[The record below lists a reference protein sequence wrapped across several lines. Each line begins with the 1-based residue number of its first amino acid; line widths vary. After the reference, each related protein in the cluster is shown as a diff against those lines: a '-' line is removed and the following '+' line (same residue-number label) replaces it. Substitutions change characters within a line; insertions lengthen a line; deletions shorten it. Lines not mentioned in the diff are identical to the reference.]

1 MKKPLLI
8 ASCCVLTA
16 CASTSGNPQDPL
28 EPMNRAVF
36 SFNDKADHY
45 VMKPI
50 AQGYRTITPQPVR
63 TAVGNVFDNL
73 RDVYSLANNALQLEG
88 KKTATDLLRVS
99 VNSTFGLFG
108 LLDIATPMGL
118 PSYKAT
124 LGDTFAHYGW
134 KQSSYL
140 VIPLLGPSTVR
151 DGAGVGLSF
160 GYSSGSWVFQ
170 ENRDAVAA
178 TVLYGVGARE
188 KLLGLDDTF
197 SEAALDRY
205 SYMRDAFL
213 QYRNAKIGYTPPA
226 SPQNPDDDN
235 IDDLVPQDPPANST
249 KATATPAALAD
260 APASAPLAAA
270 PAP

>member
-50 AQGYRTITPQPVR
+50 AQGYRYITPQPVR

-140 VIPLLGPSTVR
+140 VLPLLGPSTVR
-151 DGAGVGLSF
+151 DGTGLALSLD
-160 GYSSGSWVFQ
+160 YSSGQWVFKNHQ
-170 ENRDAVAA
+170 DALGA
-178 TVLYGVGARE
+178 TVLYGVGQRE
-188 KLLGLDDTF
+188 KLLGFDDTLDQ
-197 SEAALDRY
+197 AAVDKY

-213 QYRNAKIGYTPPA
+213 QYRNAKIGFTPPA
-226 SPQNPDDDN
+226 SQQNPDDDN
-235 IDDLVPQDPPANST
+235 IDDLVPQDTPANST
-249 KATATPAALAD
+249 KAAAASAALAEV
-260 APASAPLAAA
+260 PASAPLAAA

>member
-1 MKKPLLI
+1 MKQPLILV
-8 ASCCVLTA
+8 ACCALTA
-16 CASTSGNPQDPL
+16 CASSGGHPQDPL
-28 EPMNRAVF
+28 EPMNRVVF
-36 SFNDKADHY
+36 SFNDKADQY
-45 VMKPI
+45 VLKPV
-50 AQGYRTITPQPVR
+50 AEGYRTITPQPVR

-73 RDVYSLANNALQLEG
+73 RDVYSLANHALQLEG
-88 KKTATDLLRVS
+88 KKTATDVLRVS
-99 VNSTFGLFG
+99 INSTFGLFG
-108 LLDIATPMGL
+108 LIDLATPMGL

-178 TVLYGVGARE
+178 TILYGVGARE

-205 SYMRDAFL
+205 SYMRDGYL
-213 QYRNAKIGYTPPA
+213 QYRNAKVGFTPPA
-226 SPQNPDDDN
+226 SQQNPDDDN
-235 IDDLVPQDPPANST
+235 IDDLVPEY
-249 KATATPAALAD
+249 TPATEPAA
-260 APASAPLAAA
+260 AEPPQPEASAPLAAA